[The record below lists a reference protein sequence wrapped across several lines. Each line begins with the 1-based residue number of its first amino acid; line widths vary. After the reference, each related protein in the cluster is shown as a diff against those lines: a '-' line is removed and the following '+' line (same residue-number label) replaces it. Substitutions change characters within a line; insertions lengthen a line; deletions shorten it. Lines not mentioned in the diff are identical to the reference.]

1 MSGTR
6 YIPGDQD
13 AEIREAYRQGVTLDQ
28 IAARTGI
35 PAEELVRLLGLQSQP
50 VSVTQ
55 PDDYLWSTDRLD
67 GVL

>member
-35 PAEELVRLLGLQSQP
+35 PAEELVRLLQIPASQP
-50 VSVTQ
+50 VTQ